1 MESELF
7 ISGMSTWKFE

>member
-1 MESELF
+1 MESEIF